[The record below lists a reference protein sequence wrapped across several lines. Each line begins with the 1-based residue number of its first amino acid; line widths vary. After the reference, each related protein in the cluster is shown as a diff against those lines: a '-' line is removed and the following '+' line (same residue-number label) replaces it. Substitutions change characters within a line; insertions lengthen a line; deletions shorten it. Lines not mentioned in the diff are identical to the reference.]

1 MRFIP
6 CFFKFLSKA
15 KVVTGLIK
23 RIWCVSYWLF
33 LLEPT
38 EAPQL
43 QPCKASCGERL
54 NVTLTWTVGADILTT
69 LKYKILNSSKLSR
82 GRVFGMCTQYVWW
95 SRKQTGESEKYIEL
109 RIYPILP
116 VGCLDVLCVLWSHN
130 KAKRSDSLKDIFLI
144 WHTYRSPNLWNG

>member
-1 MRFIP
+1 MRLIP
-6 CFFKFLSKA
+6 CFSKFLSKA
-15 KVVTGLIK
+15 KVVTRLIK
-23 RIWCVSYWLF
+23 RIWWVSYWLF

-82 GRVFGMCTQYVWW
+82 GRVFGMCTQYVWCRIQETNGW
-95 SRKQTGESEKYIEL
+95 EWEIYWAKNISNITCRVIRSVWWTLRLMITQQSQTFRLTEKHF
-109 RIYPILP
+109 PDLP
-116 VGCLDVLCVLWSHN
+116 HLQVS
-130 KAKRSDSLKDIFLI
+130 
-144 WHTYRSPNLWNG
+144 